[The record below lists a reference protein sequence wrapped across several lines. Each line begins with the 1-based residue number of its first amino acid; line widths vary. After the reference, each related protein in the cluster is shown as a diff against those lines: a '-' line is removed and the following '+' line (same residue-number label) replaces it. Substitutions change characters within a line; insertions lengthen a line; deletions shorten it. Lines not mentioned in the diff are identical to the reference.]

1 MALEQWLIEE
11 ELISSEQLTQVR
23 AHQAEAGLTLQ
34 MAVLDLH
41 LIDEGSL
48 VDLIARKNK
57 LPKAPGP
64 LHRIKVSP
72 KAVCSI
78 PQDLCWQNAI
88 FPFGIDRGS
97 KRLQLAVVDP
107 KGFDLASLGG
117 LAEYSIDLFIIGPKQ
132 LEKAIRKHYLD
143 SMVDDTGAPKKRR
156 FFGYDEITDPGLSP
170 KLGSVAPPRPERP
183 TPPPLDAL
191 PNLGSDLKANAVEA
205 STVRGDPNDS
215 EAGVKESKTPSGTGE
230 VPLPEPALDSL
241 QAARAPLQT
250 RQGRSSLPSRNGPI
264 KSVPTPIAALE
275 GKPLKRTLTPVAVD
289 GEEYSE
295 AARQSAIGAIPT
307 VPKPVSAKQLDDHKK
322 RTRPPTADPLK
333 IISGR
338 LHLLEHVVTQLVDLI
353 ANSEL
358 PEQTRE
364 RAHQIAARLR
374 TSRSDQ
380 EPF

>member
-11 ELISSEQLTQVR
+11 ALISSEQLAQAR
-23 AHQAEAGLTLQ
+23 ARQAEAGLTLQ
-34 MAVLDLH
+34 MAVLDLN

-156 FFGYDEITDPGLSP
+156 FFGYDESP
-170 KLGSVAPPRPERP
+170 
-183 TPPPLDAL
+183 T
-191 PNLGSDLKANAVEA
+191 
-205 STVRGDPNDS
+205 
-215 EAGVKESKTPSGTGE
+215 
-230 VPLPEPALDSL
+230 
-241 QAARAPLQT
+241 RA
-250 RQGRSSLPSRNGPI
+250 
-264 KSVPTPIAALE
+264 
-275 GKPLKRTLTPVAVD
+275 
-289 GEEYSE
+289 
-295 AARQSAIGAIPT
+295 
-307 VPKPVSAKQLDDHKK
+307 
-322 RTRPPTADPLK
+322 
-333 IISGR
+333 
-338 LHLLEHVVTQLVDLI
+338 
-353 ANSEL
+353 
-358 PEQTRE
+358 
-364 RAHQIAARLR
+364 
-374 TSRSDQ
+374 
-380 EPF
+380 